1 MNAKRLQQSRPASHR
16 TVPAVLVAVYS
27 LLAAGAAGAVDW
39 SAAPTKDVPVFHPGQ
54 ASWEWALTEKDHS
67 GAPKF
72 RGGKNCR
79 ACHDGEQADIG
90 KRIASGEKLEPQ
102 PLAGKSGSNTLKV
115 AAARDDARLYLRLNW
130 KPAAS
135 AGAPMDPGVA
145 ARVTVMFDDGQIKEA
160 TLAGCW
166 SSCHDDAIG
175 MASAPAGAEITKY
188 LGASRAKMGRSGGGA
203 AAKPDADIAALL
215 AQGTFLEYWQARLN
229 PGKPAVPVNGWV
241 LDQRHEQQ
249 PTAISAEA
257 EFANGEW
264 SVVLSRA
271 LAAAGNGQKA
281 LVPGKTYT
289 LGFALHDDHA
299 NHRFHQVSFEYTL
312 VLDQGTAD
320 FVAAKR

>member
-1 MNAKRLQQSRPASHR
+1 MNAMRLQRTRHSPRR
-16 TVPAVLVAVYS
+16 TVATVLAATFV
-27 LLAAGAAGAVDW
+27 LLAAGGAAAVDW
-39 SAAPTKDVPVFHPGQ
+39 SAAPTRDVPVFYPGQ

-102 PLAGKSGSNTLKV
+102 PVAGRAGSNTLKV
-115 AAARDDARLYLRLNW
+115 AAARDDARLYLRLSW

-135 AGAPMDPGVA
+135 AGTPMDPDVA
-145 ARVTVMFDDGQIKEA
+145 ARVTVMFDDGQVKEA
-160 TLAGCW
+160 TRAACW
-166 SSCHDDAIG
+166 ASCHDDAIG
-175 MASAPAGAEITKY
+175 MASAPAGSEITKY

-203 AAKPDADIAALL
+203 AAKPAADIDALL
-215 AQGTFLEYWQARLN
+215 AQGSFLEYWQARLN

-241 LDQRHEQQ
+241 LDRRHEQQ
-249 PTAISAEA
+249 PATIAAEA

-264 SVVLSRA
+264 TVVLSRA
-271 LAAAGNGQKA
+271 LAAAGSGQKA

>member
-1 MNAKRLQQSRPASHR
+1 
-16 TVPAVLVAVYS
+16 
-27 LLAAGAAGAVDW
+27 
-39 SAAPTKDVPVFHPGQ
+39 
-54 ASWEWALTEKDHS
+54 
-67 GAPKF
+67 
-72 RGGKNCR
+72 
-79 ACHDGEQADIG
+79 
-90 KRIASGEKLEPQ
+90 
-102 PLAGKSGSNTLKV
+102 
-115 AAARDDARLYLRLNW
+115 
-130 KPAAS
+130 
-135 AGAPMDPGVA
+135 
-145 ARVTVMFDDGQIKEA
+145 
-160 TLAGCW
+160 
-166 SSCHDDAIG
+166 AIG

-271 LAAAGNGQKA
+271 LAATGNGQKA

>member
-1 MNAKRLQQSRPASHR
+1 MIAIRSHR
-16 TVPAVLVAVYS
+16 PRQAPRRTVVAALAAVFA

-39 SAAPTKDVPVFHPGQ
+39 SAAPTRDVPVFHPGQ

-79 ACHDGEQADIG
+79 GCHDGEQADMG
-90 KRIASGEKLEPQ
+90 KRIASGEKLEPH
-102 PLAGKSGSNTLKV
+102 PVAGSTGSNTLKV
-115 AAARDDARLYLRLNW
+115 AAARDDARLYLRLRW

-135 AGAPMDPGVA
+135 EAAPMDPAVA

-160 TLAGCW
+160 TRAGCW
-166 SSCHDDAIG
+166 ASCHDDAMG

-203 AAKPDADIAALL
+203 AAKPAADIDALL
-215 AQGTFLEYWQARLN
+215 AQGTFLEYWQAQLN

-241 LDQRHEQQ
+241 LDKRHQQQ
-249 PTAISAEA
+249 PATIGAEA

-264 SVVLSRA
+264 TVVLSRA
-271 LAAAGNGQKA
+271 LAPAGSGQKA
-281 LVPGKTYT
+281 LAPGKTYT
-289 LGFALHDDHA
+289 LGFALHDHHA
-299 NHRFHQVSFEYTL
+299 NHRFHLVSLEYTL

-320 FVAAKR
+320 LVATKR